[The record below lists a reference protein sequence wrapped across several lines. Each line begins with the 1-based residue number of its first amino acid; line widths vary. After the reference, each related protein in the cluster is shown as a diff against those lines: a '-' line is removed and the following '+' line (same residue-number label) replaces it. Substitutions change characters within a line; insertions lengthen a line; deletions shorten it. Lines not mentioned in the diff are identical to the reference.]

1 MWLMICSAHDVSAL
15 WAYHGLRA
23 RGLQPF
29 ELVTAEM
36 LTTSARWEHTVGV
49 DGANFN
55 VTLADGRVI
64 DNRYVN
70 GVVNRLTHVPLQH
83 LAGTPDFEYAQQEY
97 TALFMSWLKTLPAPI
112 FNGVQSQGLSG
123 AWRHVSEWVWMA
135 AQSGLPTAT
144 YNQSSHDDIDETKHL
159 RRIVPEGTPTTM
171 AIVLGDHVF
180 GPTLPP
186 HIADACKALARL
198 AQNRLLGIELTLGQ
212 SHRLWTF
219 AGATPMPDLRL
230 GGEALLNELA
240 RQLYGARAQNRKR
253 SNS

>member
-1 MWLMICSAHDVSAL
+1 MWLMICSAQDASAL
-15 WAYHGLRA
+15 WAYYGLRA
-23 RGLQPF
+23 RGLHPL

-36 LTTSARWEHTVGV
+36 LTTTARWEHTVGV
-49 DGANFN
+49 DGANFT

-64 DNRYVN
+64 DNRHVN

-83 LAGTPDFEYAQQEY
+83 LAGAPDFEYAQQEY
-97 TALFMSWLKTLPAPI
+97 TALFMSWLKTLPSPV

-135 AQSGLPTAT
+135 AQSGLPTT
-144 YNQSSHDDIDETKHL
+144 SYTQSSHDEIDETTQL
-159 RRIVPEGTPTTM
+159 RTIVPEGTPTVMVIT
-171 AIVLGDHVF
+171 LGDKVF

-186 HIADACKALARL
+186 HISDACKALARL
-198 AQNRLLGIELTLGQ
+198 AQIPLLGIELTVGQ
-212 SHRLWTF
+212 SGDASRWTF

-230 GGEALLNELA
+230 GGEPLLNELA
-240 RQLYGARAQNRKR
+240 RQLYVNQRR

>member
-1 MWLMICSAHDVSAL
+1 MWLMICSAQDASAL
-15 WAYHGLRA
+15 WAYYGLRQ
-23 RGLQPF
+23 RGLHPL

-36 LTTSARWEHTVGV
+36 LTTTARWEHTVGV
-49 DGANFN
+49 DGANFT

-64 DNRYVN
+64 NNRHVN

-83 LAGTPDFEYAQQEY
+83 LAGAPDFEYAQQEY
-97 TALFMSWLKTLPAPI
+97 TALFMSWLKALPSPV

-135 AQSGLPTAT
+135 AQSGLPTAAYT
-144 YNQSSHDDIDETKHL
+144 QTSHDEIDETMQL
-159 RRIVPEGTPTTM
+159 RTIVPEGTPTVMVIT
-171 AIVLGDHVF
+171 LGNQVF

-186 HIADACKALARL
+186 HISDACKALARL
-198 AQNRLLGIELTLGQ
+198 AQTPLLGIELTFGQ
-212 SHRLWTF
+212 ADDGARWTF

-230 GGEALLNELA
+230 GGEPLLNELA
-240 RQLYGARAQNRKR
+240 RQLYVNQRR

>member
-1 MWLMICSAHDVSAL
+1 MICSAQDASAL
-15 WAYHGLRA
+15 WAYNGLRA
-23 RGLQPF
+23 RGLNPF

-55 VTLADGRVI
+55 VALADGRVI
-64 DNRYVN
+64 NNRNVH

-83 LAGTPDFEYAQQEY
+83 LAGAPDFEYAQQEY

-123 AWRHVSEWVWMA
+123 AWRHASEWVWMA
-135 AQSGLPTAT
+135 AQSGLPTASYSQT
-144 YNQSSHDDIDETKHL
+144 SDDDIDETKQF
-159 RRIVPEGTPTTM
+159 RRILPEGTPTTM
-171 AIVLGDHVF
+171 VIALGDHVF

-198 AQNRLLGIELTLGQ
+198 AQTPLLGIELTVGP

-219 AGATPMPDLRL
+219 AGATPTPDLRL
-230 GGEALLNELA
+230 GGEPLLNELA
-240 RQLYGARAQNRKR
+240 RRLYVNRGR
-253 SNS
+253 SNR

>member
-1 MWLMICSAHDVSAL
+1 
-15 WAYHGLRA
+15 
-23 RGLQPF
+23 
-29 ELVTAEM
+29 
-36 LTTSARWEHTVGV
+36 
-49 DGANFN
+49 
-55 VTLADGRVI
+55 
-64 DNRYVN
+64 
-70 GVVNRLTHVPLQH
+70 
-83 LAGTPDFEYAQQEY
+83 
-97 TALFMSWLKTLPAPI
+97 
-112 FNGVQSQGLSG
+112 
-123 AWRHVSEWVWMA
+123 MA

-144 YNQSSHDDIDETKHL
+144 YSQSSHDDIDETKHL
-159 RRIVPEGTPTTM
+159 RRVVPEGTPTTM

-230 GGEALLNELA
+230 GGEALLDELA
-240 RQLYGARAQNRKR
+240 RQLYVNPKR